1 MFLFILLRKQVK
13 NDFNNPWKLKMK
25 LSIIISLL
33 VVAVLFPQNK
43 KLTLEDCLQTG
54 LLNSRQIK
62 ISESV
67 LRSSD
72 ERVTEVTSQMLPKLS
87 LSAGYT
93 YMNLNEPTQ
102 IGFGPAPIQVQ
113 NPFYLYGMQLSI
125 QQPLFTGFQ
134 LSSSRSAAKN
144 TYEAIN
150 YEHQKNINNKA
161 FEIYTTYWN
170 LFKAE
175 KQVELIEEYTHS
187 LDEDLRKTKDFVDNG
202 LATMNDY
209 LKLELQA
216 ANTMLQLIDAKNNRE
231 IARAT
236 FNKSIGLPLNDSTE
250 IETSLIL
257 PQAQI
262 IKYDE
267 LMLDAINNR
276 EELKSLEFK
285 IKSGEEGITAA
296 NSGWWPKLYASG
308 NFFLYNVN
316 AETFSFANEKLQ
328 AWFVGLSLNWDL
340 WNWGYTSS
348 KSSQAEEEVLQS
360 RESMELLKEQIEIE
374 VYNAYLA
381 LNSNFE
387 KTKVS
392 QFAVLS
398 AQENYRIT
406 KDKYDYQLATTND
419 LIDAE
424 VDLLN
429 SQTKL
434 TISQADY
441 ELAKVKL
448 DLAVGRRIY

>member
-1 MFLFILLRKQVK
+1 MKKIIFVFLIL
-13 NDFNNPWKLKMK
+13 
-25 LSIIISLL
+25 S
-33 VVAVLFPQNK
+33 VVQFAQNQ
-43 KLTLEDCLQTG
+43 KLTLEESLQIG
-54 LLNSRQIK
+54 LQNSKQIK

-72 ERVTEVTSQMLPKLS
+72 EKVTEYTSQMLPKLS
-87 LSAGYT
+87 LSVSYT
-93 YMNLNEPTQ
+93 YMNLNKPSEIGLGPVPTK
-102 IGFGPAPIQVQ
+102 VT
-113 NPFYLYGMQLSI
+113 NPFYVYGMQLSI
-125 QQPLFTGFQ
+125 QQPIFTGFQ
-134 LSSSRSAAKN
+134 LSSLRSSAENNYAAMSS
-144 TYEAIN
+144 
-150 YEHQKNINNKA
+150 EHQKNINNKA
-161 FEIYTTYWN
+161 FEINTAYWN
-170 LFKAE
+170 LFKTQ

-187 LDEDLRKTKDFVDNG
+187 LDEDLRKTKEFVDNG

-236 FNKSIGLPLNDSTE
+236 FNKSIGMPLNDSTE

-257 PQAQI
+257 PQAENI
-262 IKYDE
+262 DYND
-267 LMLDAINNR
+267 LVTDAISSR
-276 EELKSLEFK
+276 EELKSLEFR
-285 IKSGEEGITAA
+285 IRSGEDRITAA
-296 NSGWWPKLYASG
+296 NADWWPKLYASG
-308 NFFLYNVN
+308 NFYLYNVN
-316 AETFSFANEKLQ
+316 VETFSMDSERLQLWFAS
-328 AWFVGLSLNWDL
+328 LSLSWDL

-348 KSSQAEEEVLQS
+348 RSVQAEEEVLQN
-360 RESMELLKEQIEIE
+360 RESLELLKEQIEIE
-374 VYNAYLA
+374 VYNAYLI
-381 LNSNFE
+381 LNSNVE
-387 KTKVS
+387 KIKVS

-441 ELAKVKL
+441 ELSKVKL
-448 DLAVGRRIY
+448 DLAVGKRIY

>member
-1 MFLFILLRKQVK
+1 
-13 NDFNNPWKLKMK
+13 MK
-25 LSIIISLL
+25 KIFFISLIVS
-33 VVAVLFPQNK
+33 VVMSAQDK
-43 KLTLEDCLQTG
+43 KLTLEESLQIG
-54 LLNSRQIK
+54 LQNSRQIK

-72 ERVTEVTSQMLPKLS
+72 EKVSEYTSQMLPKLS

-93 YMNLNEPTQ
+93 YMNLNEPTE
-102 IGFGPAPIQVQ
+102 IGLGPFPATVK

-125 QQPLFTGFQ
+125 QQPIFTGFQ
-134 LSSSRSAAKN
+134 LSSLKSSAKN
-144 TYEAIN
+144 NYEAMSS
-150 YEHQKNINNKA
+150 EHQKNINKKA
-161 FEIYTTYWN
+161 FEIYTAYWN
-170 LFKAE
+170 LFKTQ

-202 LATMNDY
+202 LATMNEY

-236 FNKSIGLPLNDSTE
+236 FNNSIGFPLNDSTE

-257 PQAQI
+257 PQAQTMN
-262 IKYDE
+262 YDE
-267 LMLDAINNR
+267 LMLDAINSR

-285 IKSGEEGITAA
+285 IKSGEDRITAA
-296 NSGWWPKLYASG
+296 NSDWWPKLYASG
-308 NFFLYNVN
+308 NFYLYNVN
-316 AETFSFANEKLQ
+316 AETFSMDNERLQLWFA
-328 AWFVGLSLNWDL
+328 GLSLSWDL

-348 KSSQAEEEVLQS
+348 RSAQAEEEVLQS
-360 RESMELLKEQIEIE
+360 RESLELLKEQIEIE
-374 VYNAYLA
+374 VYNAYLV
-381 LNSNFE
+381 LNSNVE
-387 KTKVS
+387 KIKVS

-434 TISQADY
+434 TIAQTEY
-441 ELAKVKL
+441 ELAKVRL
-448 DLAVGRRIY
+448 DLVVGKRIY

>member
-1 MFLFILLRKQVK
+1 
-13 NDFNNPWKLKMK
+13 
-25 LSIIISLL
+25 
-33 VVAVLFPQNK
+33 
-43 KLTLEDCLQTG
+43 
-54 LLNSRQIK
+54 
-62 ISESV
+62 
-67 LRSSD
+67 
-72 ERVTEVTSQMLPKLS
+72 
-87 LSAGYT
+87 
-93 YMNLNEPTQ
+93 
-102 IGFGPAPIQVQ
+102 
-113 NPFYLYGMQLSI
+113 
-125 QQPLFTGFQ
+125 
-134 LSSSRSAAKN
+134 
-144 TYEAIN
+144 
-150 YEHQKNINNKA
+150 
-161 FEIYTTYWN
+161 
-170 LFKAE
+170 
-175 KQVELIEEYTHS
+175 
-187 LDEDLRKTKDFVDNG
+187 
-202 LATMNDY
+202 MNDY

-216 ANTMLQLIDAKNNRE
+216 ANTMLQLIDAKNNYE
-231 IARAT
+231 LARAT
-236 FNKSIGLPLNDSTE
+236 FNKSIGLPLNDSTK
-250 IETSLIL
+250 IETNLVL
-257 PQAQI
+257 PQSTDFT
-262 IKYDE
+262 YDE
-267 LMLDAINNR
+267 LMIEAVNNR
-276 EELKSLEFK
+276 QELRSMEFK
-285 IKSGEEGITAA
+285 ILAGEDRITAA
-296 NSGWWPKLYASG
+296 NSNWWPKLYASG

-316 AETFSFANEKLQ
+316 AETFSMDNKKLQ
-328 AWFVGLSLNWDL
+328 AWFAGLSLSWDL

-374 VYNAYLA
+374 VYNAFLN